1 MGNRSAIFQF
11 YQLPI
16 GKWRISGAFLPA
28 AITNCQMLG
37 RLKMKSPLSVSLYLS
52 LSLPLPLPLRRLV
65 SPSPVLDLSPSY
77 SLDLSPFLSLPLS
90 MSLSSLCLDLS
101 FPRFLQRVVPSSIS
115 LQQLKKVEERR
126 ENRRSITFRILC
138 NRNYSHANK
147 TNMLKVQY
155 KTDCEK
161 FYGRILDNRNV
172 VSVVEGTSKQ
182 KTAKIWSSRY
192 PEEPYELAFNITFSE
207 GGAEKFSKSVDD
219 LVSAVRRQSVFFY
232 QL

>member
-11 YQLPI
+11 YQLPT

-28 AITNCQMLG
+28 AITNCRMLG
-37 RLKMKSPLSVSLYLS
+37 QLKMKSPLSVSLYLS

-115 LQQLKKVEERR
+115 LQQSKKVEERR
-126 ENRRSITFRILC
+126 ENRSNHRSG
-138 NRNYSHANK
+138 SHIRCCPWAP
-147 TNMLKVQY
+147 
-155 KTDCEK
+155 
-161 FYGRILDNRNV
+161 I
-172 VSVVEGTSKQ
+172 
-182 KTAKIWSSRY
+182 
-192 PEEPYELAFNITFSE
+192 
-207 GGAEKFSKSVDD
+207 
-219 LVSAVRRQSVFFY
+219 SAC
-232 QL
+232 